1 MPEQL
6 FPEPTVGGLIINP
19 EGKLF
24 LMQSYKWWDRWVI
37 PGGHIELGESI
48 EEALSREVEEET
60 GLKIYDIEF
69 LLFQEFIYDDV
80 FWKRRHFIFFDYVC
94 KTDMDEVRLNSEG
107 QAYRWVTLEEAFAMQ
122 IDAYTRRMLARYV
135 ELRDGSQASEA
146 DNEH

>member
-1 MPEQL
+1 MTEQL
-6 FPEPTVGGLIINP
+6 FPEPTVGGLIINT

-37 PGGHIELGESI
+37 PGGHIELGERI
-48 EEALSREVEEET
+48 EEALRREVEEET
-60 GLKIYDIEF
+60 GLEIYDIEF

-107 QAYRWVTLEEAFAMQ
+107 QAYRWVTIEEAFEMP

-135 ELRDGSQASEA
+135 EIREGNQNQDR
-146 DNEH
+146 